1 MQSIQIS
8 VFILKISLISLLV
21 TWYHN
26 LLVEKVPGLAV
37 VIVGT
42 DKDSQTYVST
52 KRKACAEAGIRSID
66 VDFPESISESELVDQ
81 VRQLNA
87 NPDVHG
93 QFVLLFFICYRA
105 SIDHNTSG
113 IY

>member
-1 MQSIQIS
+1 M
-8 VFILKISLISLLV
+8 
-21 TWYHN
+21 
-26 LLVEKVPGLAV
+26 

-87 NPDVHG
+87 NPEVHG
-93 QFVLLFFICYRA
+93 RFEVFHFFFVVLVL
-105 SIDHNTSG
+105 T
-113 IY
+113 

>member
-1 MQSIQIS
+1 
-8 VFILKISLISLLV
+8 
-21 TWYHN
+21 
-26 LLVEKVPGLAV
+26 V

-66 VDFPESISESELVDQ
+66 VDFPKSISESELVDQ

-87 NPDVHG
+87 NPNVHG
-93 QFVLLFFICYRA
+93 RFDVFCFYYHTGIDLNACSINQHQSMSPKIFTICCIRC
-105 SIDHNTSG
+105 IFKV
-113 IY
+113 